1 VFLVSAGATA
11 RSEPETKRSDRGESA
26 GGRRPHGSA
35 LSPCRTRGQNQRPA
49 CQLRCATAELDRA
62 CLVRQQDAPS
72 GEHPAEEGV
81 AARGLRARRRVFSG
95 IGLILGGRHGARRCR
110 LEDGP

>member
-1 VFLVSAGATA
+1 MFLVSAGATA

-49 CQLRCATAELDRA
+49 CQCVARP
-62 CLVRQQDAPS
+62 PS
-72 GEHPAEEGV
+72 WTVPVSSGNKT
-81 AARGLRARRRVFSG
+81 LRAASTQRKKASRQEVCVPADAYSRA
-95 IGLILGGRHGARRCR
+95 LA
-110 LEDGP
+110 